1 MDHWICEYWRADEA
15 RWVMVDANLS
25 LDAPPGDRRDFDP
38 LDVPSDR
45 FLVAGRA
52 WRQCRAGAADPD
64 RFGLPD
70 ETGLGYIGSQLVR
83 DLAAL
88 NKREL
93 LCWDTWA
100 LGHTAFTGLTG
111 DDLALLDRVAT
122 ATLADNAGF
131 AGLRALYRT
140 EERLRVPSVIHSL
153 DMAAGARPLD
163 GVELP
168 AAVAD

>member
-1 MDHWICEYWRADEA
+1 M
-15 RWVMVDANLS
+15 
-25 LDAPPGDRRDFDP
+25 
-38 LDVPSDR
+38 
-45 FLVAGRA
+45 
-52 WRQCRAGAADPD
+52 
-64 RFGLPD
+64 
-70 ETGLGYIGSQLVR
+70 R

-111 DDLALLDRVAT
+111 DDLAFLDRVAT

-131 AGLRALYRT
+131 ARLRALYQT
-140 EERLRVPSVIHSL
+140 EERLRVPPVIHSL
-153 DMAAGARPLD
+153 DMAVGARPLD

-168 AAVAD
+168 MAVAD